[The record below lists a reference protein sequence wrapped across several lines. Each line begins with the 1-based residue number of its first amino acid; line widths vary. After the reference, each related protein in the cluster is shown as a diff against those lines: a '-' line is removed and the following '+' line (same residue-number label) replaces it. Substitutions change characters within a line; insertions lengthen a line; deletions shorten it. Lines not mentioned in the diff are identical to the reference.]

1 MVFVVT
7 MYIRVELD
15 FKRNLFRVAGHF
27 VASVLLL
34 LIPLDFFQIV
44 ANSILLGWFLLCSIF
59 LMINEVI
66 RIYLRRHSMKDILEN
81 HPTLYWLTRGKIPK
95 EAIKNKEPAANPDS
109 SLNQKNP
116 LKLLRH
122 AKRTP
127 SLRPR

>member
-1 MVFVVT
+1 

-81 HPTLYWLTRGKIPK
+81 HPTLYWLTRGKIRK
-95 EAIKNKEPAANPDS
+95 EAIKNKEPAANQDS
-109 SLNQKNP
+109 SLNE
-116 LKLLRH
+116 
-122 AKRTP
+122 
-127 SLRPR
+127 

>member
-1 MVFVVT
+1 LTSEDLLLILAMVFVVT

-81 HPTLYWLTRGKIPK
+81 HPTLYWLTRGKIRK
-95 EAIKNKEPAANPDS
+95 EAIKNKEPAANQDS
-109 SLNQKNP
+109 SLNE
-116 LKLLRH
+116 
-122 AKRTP
+122 
-127 SLRPR
+127 

>member
-1 MVFVVT
+1 MTSEDLLLILAMVFVVT

-81 HPTLYWLTRGKIPK
+81 HPTLYWLTRGKIRK
-95 EAIKNKEPAANPDS
+95 EAIKNKEPAANQDS
-109 SLNQKNP
+109 SLNE
-116 LKLLRH
+116 
-122 AKRTP
+122 
-127 SLRPR
+127 